1 MVTTCLQRILEGR
14 DVSGAVT
21 YVKAVITEL
30 LMNRID
36 LSLLV
41 ISKVGGEQA
50 HGGRGTTGAHCL
62 ELTQH
67 LLTSTC

>member
-41 ISKVGGEQA
+41 ISKVGEEQ
-50 HGGRGTTGAHCL
+50 GPTVW
-62 ELTQH
+62 
-67 LLTSTC
+67 S